1 MAYDLTS
8 GQLAAALRDAGTSLS
23 VTTVQRYAREGRI
36 PCRPTPGGRYRYDL
50 QEVLA
55 ALRTTPSAGLTSPS
69 FSGGLGTA
77 ELPSD
82 SAAERLRRQAR
93 GHASV
98 TAPAASPTLSTAM
111 HKQIAHSSR
120 RSLVFT

>member
-1 MAYDLTS
+1 MSYELTS
-8 GQLAAALRDAGTSLS
+8 GQLAAALRGVGTTLS

-55 ALRTTPSAGLTSPS
+55 ALRTSPAAGLNSPALA
-69 FSGGLGTA
+69 GGLGSG
-77 ELPSD
+77 ELPAD

-93 GHASV
+93 GHSSV
-98 TAPAASPTLSTAM
+98 TAAVELLSRPTAM
-111 HKQIAHSSR
+111 HEQIAHASR
-120 RSLVFT
+120 RSLAFT